1 MAKNIGLFFNTAKH
15 KKPFSEILQ
24 EVQEYISSKY
34 ATVMQSGGAKTA
46 DHRLHL
52 QVPDRLQPGCGGL
65 DAG

>member
-34 ATVMQSGGAKTA
+34 AIMIAGNPAEQKQQITA
-46 DHRLHL
+46 YISST
-52 QVPDRLQPGCGGL
+52 
-65 DAG
+65 